1 MKTSWSSG
9 SEAATDAERSAAAGD
24 AVIEL
29 RGVTLRFTT
38 YGDRFY
44 SFKRAILDLFLRS
57 DQGNQAASFW
67 ALAGVDLRVD
77 RGDRLGIIGPNGAG
91 KSTLLRVLAGIYP
104 PTSGLLRV
112 EGRLAPLIEMGAG
125 FNFELSGEDNVYLN
139 GALLGFDKRQMRS
152 RIDQIW
158 EFSGL
163 REFAG
168 LPLKYYSSGML
179 ARLSFAVA
187 TEVEPDVLLLDET
200 LSVGDATFVEKA
212 RERIKGL
219 INRSNAVVVV
229 SHDMDALRQICTR
242 GLWLDRGVV
251 RAEGAIGEVID
262 RYLEHVAAPEGS
274 TEPAIE
280 GQAA

>member
-1 MKTSWSSG
+1 M
-9 SEAATDAERSAAAGD
+9 
-24 AVIEL
+24 IEL
-29 RGVTLRFTT
+29 RGVSLRFTT
-38 YGDRFY
+38 YGDRYY

-57 DQGNQAASFW
+57 EQGNQASSFW
-67 ALAGVDLRVD
+67 ALTGVDLRVD
-77 RGDRLGIIGPNGAG
+77 RGDRLGVVGANGAG

-104 PTSGLLRV
+104 QTAGTLRV
-112 EGRLAPLIEMGAG
+112 RGRLAPLIEMGAG

-139 GALLGFDKRQMRS
+139 GALLGFDKRQMRA

-163 REFAG
+163 REFAD

-212 RERIKGL
+212 RDRIRGL
-219 INRSNAVVVV
+219 INRSNAVVLV
-229 SHDMDALRQICTR
+229 SHDMEALRQICTR
-242 GLWLDRGVV
+242 GIWLDRGVV
-251 RAEGAIGEVID
+251 RGDGPIDEVID

-274 TEPAIE
+274 AEPALE
-280 GQAA
+280 DQAA